1 MPQCPIANHLHSL
14 APHNKIGPTEY
25 KGKHAQI
32 CISMYV
38 SVSMYMVCVCIYV
51 YVWAHMYIG
60 ISIHIF

>member
-38 SVSMYMVCVCIYV
+38 SVSMYMYGHICI
-51 YVWAHMYIG
+51 
-60 ISIHIF
+60 